1 MTRRGNQQK
10 AKLLFSQ
17 NKEKPE
23 GNVLSESSD
32 ETLITVDIFLFSRFL
47 LTKWVTALAL
57 RQYHFSEEEVSNI
70 GFSIFREVS
79 ILQGKDQF

>member
-23 GNVLSESSD
+23 ENVLSESSD
-32 ETLITVDIFLFSRFL
+32 ETLIPVDIFLFLRFL
-47 LTKWVTALAL
+47 LTK
-57 RQYHFSEEEVSNI
+57 
-70 GFSIFREVS
+70 
-79 ILQGKDQF
+79 